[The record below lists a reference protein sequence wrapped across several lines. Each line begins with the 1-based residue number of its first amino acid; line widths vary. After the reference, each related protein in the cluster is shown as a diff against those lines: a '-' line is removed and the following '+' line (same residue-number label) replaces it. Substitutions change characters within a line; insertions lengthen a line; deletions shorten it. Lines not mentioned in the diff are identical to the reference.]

1 MYIVVYYVLMKQR
14 KLKTIQSILEQF
26 LSLITTC
33 IESYTSSMNK
43 NKQRP
48 VSEEI
53 NQKIGPLFV
62 NITEIYGLSRGV
74 KGG

>member
-62 NITEIYGLSRGV
+62 NITDFYGLSSGV

>member
-1 MYIVVYYVLMKQR
+1 
-14 KLKTIQSILEQF
+14 
-26 LSLITTC
+26 
-33 IESYTSSMNK
+33 MNK

-62 NITEIYGLSRGV
+62 NITDFYGLSSGV